1 MLWLKWS
8 VLYGESLM
16 TVLHVWI
23 LVGLELPPLA
33 TVAQQHVLIKY
44 SYLLSDLSL
53 PILASM
59 QNQFECPKLIRTLI
73 FVHTLLYAV
82 FLLDTERMNSTME
95 WAYSGWT
102 ERVILPVLP
111 ALAVIL
117 DTICHSWGMHIL
129 LQQDNLPRK
138 MIALSLGIAAGS
150 VTIAV
155 LGRT

>member
-8 VLYGESLM
+8 ILYGESLM

-23 LVGLELPPLA
+23 LVGLKLPPLA
-33 TVAQQHVLIKY
+33 LVAQQHILIKH
-44 SYLLSDLSL
+44 SYLLSDLLL

-59 QNQFECPKLIRTLI
+59 QNQFECPILIRTLI

-82 FLLDTERMNSTME
+82 FLLGTGRMNSTME

-102 ERVILPVLP
+102 ERIILPVGP

-117 DTICHSWGMHIL
+117 DTICHSWGMYIL
-129 LQQDNLPRK
+129 LQQDKLPRK
-138 MIALSLGIAAGS
+138 MIPLSFGIAAGS
-150 VTIAV
+150 VTIAA